1 MENSS
6 DAQQE
11 LEIRIAF
18 LERHIQ
24 EQDQE
29 IMRLNQ
35 RIDILTD
42 RVQLNEKRLGDLL
55 EGGSENRLNVNEKP
69 PHY

>member
-1 MENSS
+1 MEETP

-29 IMRLNQ
+29 IMRLNK
-35 RIDILTD
+35 RLDTLTD
-42 RVQLNEKRLGDLL
+42 RAQLNEKRLNDLL
-55 EGGSENRLNVNEKP
+55 QGGSENRLNVNEKP

>member
-29 IMRLNQ
+29 IMRLNK
-35 RIDILTD
+35 RIDTLAD
-42 RVQLNEKRLGDLL
+42 RVQLYEKRFNDLF
-55 EGGSENRLNVNEKP
+55 EGGSENRLNMSEKP

>member
-1 MENSS
+1 MEETSK
-6 DAQQE
+6 DPHE

-18 LERHIQ
+18 LERHVQ

-29 IMRLNQ
+29 IMRLNKRLDQ
-35 RIDILTD
+35 AYD
-42 RVQLNEKRLGDLL
+42 RVQLFEKRLNDLF
-55 EGGSENRLNVNEKP
+55 EGGAENRLNMNEKP